1 MKLYLVYIKRGS
13 QLPGQLLHPSVYF
26 DKQYTNWFPYAYA
39 ENSKLIK
46 DFMEIRKVKFFKVKE
61 IHIDKDEFDIIQEK
75 LTKILYYR
83 ISFKNNCCYIPVTF
97 AELTYMDYNFSE
109 ELYEYYSEFACVNP
123 EIFND
128 KYKKE
133 LDKIGYNFDYYS
145 INGDES
151 EVDYVNYN
159 ASFFPSNSLSDL
171 GKECSELFKY
181 LIIFRE
187 VIDKDKMLIKF
198 ISESRREA

>member
-13 QLPGQLLHPSVYF
+13 QLSNQLLPSKIYY
-26 DKQYTNWFPYAYA
+26 DNRYTDWLPYAYTK
-39 ENSKLIK
+39 NSKVIK
-46 DFMEIRKVKFFKVKE
+46 DFMEIRKEKFFKVKE
-61 IHIDKDEFDIIQEK
+61 IHIDKDEFYVIQEE
-75 LTKILYYR
+75 LEKILYYK
-83 ISFKNNCCYIPVTF
+83 ITFKNTCCSIPITSV
-97 AELTYMDYNFSE
+97 ELNYMDFNFNE
-109 ELYEYYSEFACVNP
+109 ELYGYYSEFVYVNP

-159 ASFFPSNSLSDL
+159 ASFFPSNSLTDL
-171 GKECSELFKY
+171 GRECSELFKY
-181 LIIFRE
+181 LIIFHE

-198 ISESRREA
+198 ISESRRET

>member
-13 QLPGQLLHPSVYF
+13 QLSNQLLPSKIYY
-26 DKQYTNWFPYAYA
+26 DNRYTDWLPYAYTK
-39 ENSKLIK
+39 NNKVIK
-46 DFMEIRKVKFFKVKE
+46 DFMEIRKEKFFKVKE
-61 IHIDKDEFDIIQEK
+61 IHIDKDEFYVIQEE
-75 LTKILYYR
+75 LEKILYYK
-83 ISFKNNCCYIPVTF
+83 ITFKNTCCSIPITSV
-97 AELTYMDYNFSE
+97 ELNYMDFNFNE
-109 ELYEYYSEFACVNP
+109 ELYGYYSEFVYVNP

-133 LDKIGYNFDYYS
+133 LDKIGYIFDYYS

-171 GKECSELFKY
+171 GRECSELFRY
-181 LIIFRE
+181 LIIFHE